1 MRIALHDGG
10 AKVKEF
16 IKDVPKANKPRKILA
31 MLIHFGEL
39 KNGKTCKQCCHLKK
53 YGWRGKNYYKCEVY
67 GISNSEATDWR
78 LYYPA
83 CGAFNV
89 EAIEKRD
96 LYKELWHE
104 PKEKKDDEPL
114 KGQMIIEGDTE

>member
-1 MRIALHDGG
+1 MRIALHDGWE
-10 AKVKEF
+10 KVKEF
-16 IKDVPKANKPRKILA
+16 IKDVTKANKPRKILA

-39 KNGKTCKQCCHLKK
+39 KNGKTCEQCCHLKK

-89 EAIEKRD
+89 EAIDKRD
-96 LYKELWHE
+96 LYKEL
-104 PKEKKDDEPL
+104 
-114 KGQMIIEGDTE
+114 

>member
-1 MRIALHDGG
+1 M
-10 AKVKEF
+10 KEY
-16 IKDVPKANKPRKILA
+16 IKDVPKSHKPRKILA

-96 LYKELWHE
+96 LYKELWHS
-104 PKEKKDDEPL
+104 PKEKKEDEPL
-114 KGQMIIEGDTE
+114 KGQMSINITEKRKP

>member
-1 MRIALHDGG
+1 MRLL
-10 AKVKEF
+10 
-16 IKDVPKANKPRKILA
+16 DVPKAVKPRKILA
-31 MLIHFGEL
+31 MHIEFGKL
-39 KNGKTCKQCCHLKK
+39 HGKTCKECCHLEK
-53 YGWRGKNYYKCEVY
+53 YRWRGKNYYKCKVY

-89 EAIEKRD
+89 DALEKRD
-96 LYKELWHE
+96 LYKELWHS

-114 KGQMIIEGDTE
+114 KGQISINITEKR

>member
-1 MRIALHDGG
+1 M
-10 AKVKEF
+10 KEH
-16 IKDVPKANKPRKILA
+16 IKDVPKSNKPRKILA
-31 MLIHFGEL
+31 MLIYFGEL

-83 CGAFNV
+83 CGAFN
-89 EAIEKRD
+89 
-96 LYKELWHE
+96 YKELWHS

-114 KGQMIIEGDTE
+114 KNQIKMEGVK